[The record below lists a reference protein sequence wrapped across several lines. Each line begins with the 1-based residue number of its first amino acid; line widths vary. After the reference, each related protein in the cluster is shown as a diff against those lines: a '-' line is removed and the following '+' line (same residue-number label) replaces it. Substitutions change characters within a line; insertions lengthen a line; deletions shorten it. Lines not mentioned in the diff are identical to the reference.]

1 MSMVW
6 IRIRIENRIPINP
19 KLTFGDRLERYTM
32 PLTIAVANA
41 KGGVAKTT
49 STLSLGASF
58 AEAGKQVLLVDLDP
72 HANLTISL
80 GLKPSSVAVTI
91 ADVLMGSQA
100 IADVARQTTQ
110 ERLLLAPSNHDL
122 SMAETHLVVRENYQQ
137 LLKAALKTLSG
148 YDIVVL
154 DCPPTLGALT
164 QNALASADLL
174 IIPTQPEYFSAH
186 ALRDMLN
193 LILTIRQDHNPKL
206 RYRILLTML
215 DRRNR
220 IHISL
225 AQQIRT
231 AFNEATFDTEIEI
244 DTRLRES
251 PIFGQPINLYAPSS
265 RATNQYRQLSEELG
279 QFIDE
284 FNRGYSPT
292 A

>member
-1 MSMVW
+1 
-6 IRIRIENRIPINP
+6 
-19 KLTFGDRLERYTM
+19 M

-49 STLSLGASF
+49 STLSLGASL
-58 AEAGKQVLLVDLDP
+58 AEAGKRVLLIDLDP

-80 GLKPSSVAVTI
+80 GLKPSSIPTTI

-100 IADVARQTTQ
+100 ITAIARETAQ
-110 ERLLLAPSNHDL
+110 ERLMLAPSNHDL

-137 LLKAALKTLSG
+137 LLSRALNALMG
-148 YDIVVL
+148 YDIVIL

-164 QNALASADLL
+164 QNALASANLL

-220 IHISL
+220 IHLSL

-231 AFNEATFDTEIEI
+231 AFNQATFQNEIEI

-265 RATNQYRQLSEELG
+265 RATNQYRLLAEELG
-279 QFIDE
+279 PFIDE
-284 FNRGYSPT
+284 FNRGYTPT

>member
-1 MSMVW
+1 MTL
-6 IRIRIENRIPINP
+6 I
-19 KLTFGDRLERYTM
+19 
-32 PLTIAVANA
+32 IAIANA

-49 STLSLGASF
+49 TALSLGASF
-58 AEAGKQVLLVDLDP
+58 AEAGKQVMLVDLDP

-80 GLKPSSVAVTI
+80 GMKPKSIPITI
-91 ADVLMGSQA
+91 ADALIGSMA
-100 IADVARQTTQ
+100 ITDVMRETAQ
-110 ERLLLAPSNHDL
+110 ENLQIAPANHNL
-122 SMAETHLVVRENYQQ
+122 SMAETHLVVRENYQR
-137 LLKAALKTLSG
+137 LLAGVLTKLSG
-148 YDIVVL
+148 YDLALL

-164 QNALASADLL
+164 HNALAAADLL

-193 LILTIRQDHNPKL
+193 LILSIRQNHNHKL

-231 AFNEATFDTEIEI
+231 AFNEATFKTEIDI

-251 PIFGQPINLYAPSS
+251 PIFGQPINQYAPSS
-265 RATNQYRQLSEELG
+265 RAAHQYRELSEELG
-279 QFIDE
+279 HFIHE

>member
-1 MSMVW
+1 MK
-6 IRIRIENRIPINP
+6 P
-19 KLTFGDRLERYTM
+19 
-32 PLTIAVANA
+32 A
-41 KGGVAKTT
+41 
-49 STLSLGASF
+49 SLP
-58 AEAGKQVLLVDLDP
+58 V
-72 HANLTISL
+72 TIS
-80 GLKPSSVAVTI
+80 
-91 ADVLMGSQA
+91 DVLMGSLS
-100 IADVARQTTQ
+100 IIDVAKATSQNKMMI
-110 ERLLLAPSNHDL
+110 APSNHDL
-122 SMAETHLVVRENYQQ
+122 SMAETHLVIREKYQA
-137 LLKAALKTLSG
+137 LLAGAIAPLG
-148 YDIVVL
+148 RYDLVLL

-164 QNALASADLL
+164 QNALTAADLL

-220 IHISL
+220 IHNSL

-231 AFNEATFDTEIEI
+231 AFNQATFDIEIEI

-265 RATNQYRQLSEELG
+265 RAASQYRQLSEELG
-279 QFIDE
+279 QFIHE

>member
-1 MSMVW
+1 MT
-6 IRIRIENRIPINP
+6 
-19 KLTFGDRLERYTM
+19 LTVA
-32 PLTIAVANA
+32 IANA

-49 STLSLGASF
+49 TTLSLGSSF
-58 AEAGKQVLLVDLDP
+58 AENGRDVLLVDLDP

-80 GLKPSSVAVTI
+80 GLKPPSIPRTV
-91 ADVLMGSQA
+91 ADVLIGSSKL
-100 IADVARQTTQ
+100 DEVALGTTQ
-110 ERLLLAPSNHDL
+110 ERLKLVPSNHGL
-122 SMAETHLVVRENYQQ
+122 SMAETHLVVRENYQRQ
-137 LLKAALKTLSG
+137 LAGALQTVNEFDL
-148 YDIVVL
+148 VLL

-164 QNALASADLL
+164 HNALAAADLL
-174 IIPTQPEYFSAH
+174 IIPTQPEFFSAH
-186 ALRDMLN
+186 GLRDMLN
-193 LILTIRQDHNPKL
+193 LILTIRKDHNPKL

-231 AFNEATFDTEIEI
+231 AFQEATFKTEIDI

-251 PIFGQPINLYAPSS
+251 PVFGKPINLYAPSS
-265 RATNQYRQLSEELG
+265 RATAQYRQLSEELG
-279 QFIDE
+279 QFIHE